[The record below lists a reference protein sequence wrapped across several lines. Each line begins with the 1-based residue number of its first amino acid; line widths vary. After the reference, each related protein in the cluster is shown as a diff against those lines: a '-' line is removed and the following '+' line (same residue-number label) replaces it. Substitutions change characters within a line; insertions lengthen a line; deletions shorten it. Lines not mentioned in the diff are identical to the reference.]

1 MSKETTK
8 QLLTT
13 LEELFPNA
21 KCELNHKNTYELAIA
36 VIMSAQTTDERV
48 NKTTPELFNKYPTI
62 ESLAVAN
69 QKEVEEIIKSVGLY
83 QTKAKNIIA
92 FSKKVVDEYQ
102 GIIPNTI
109 DELVLLPGVGRKTA
123 NLVVGDV
130 YGKPAVVCDTHCI
143 RITNLLGFT
152 DTKDPA
158 KCEIQ
163 LREILDPK
171 ESNNFCHRMVL
182 HGRAVCIARR
192 PQCAKCV
199 LNEICEHAQK
209 TTE

>member
-102 GIIPNTI
+102 GMIPNTI

-123 NLVVGDV
+123 NVIVSVAYNLPGL
-130 YGKPAVVCDTHCI
+130 AVDTHVSRVSKRLGLVEENDDVI
-143 RITNLLGFT
+143 VIEKKLKELFDVNDWGRVHHLLIFFGRYLCASQKPDCNRCPFIKQC
-152 DTKDPA
+152 TK
-158 KCEIQ
+158 K
-163 LREILDPK
+163 
-171 ESNNFCHRMVL
+171 
-182 HGRAVCIARR
+182 
-192 PQCAKCV
+192 
-199 LNEICEHAQK
+199 
-209 TTE
+209 